1 MKTLVISPRASADI
15 DEIYDYTEG
24 RWGQDQ
30 AEDYT
35 FGIRSVLEEVCRG
48 TRSGKSINE
57 IREGACSLSYRSHYL
72 IYRERSRS
80 VVLIRILHRR
90 MQVARHL

>member
-1 MKTLVISPRASADI
+1 MKTLVISPRATADI
-15 DEIYDYTEG
+15 DEIYDYTEDH
-24 RWGQDQ
+24 WGQDQ

-35 FGIRSVLEEVCRG
+35 FGIRTVLQDVCRG

-57 IREGACSLSYRSHYL
+57 ILRGACSLSYRSHYL
-72 IYRERSRS
+72 IYRERPHSI
-80 VVLIRILHRR
+80 VLIRILHRR